1 MQPPFR
7 AKTVDGGEPGGS
19 LTGHPERRPGEA
31 GRPLE
36 SRSRPLRIAHVNDIA
51 FVGSTLARAMR
62 ELGEDAVVVEPFR
75 IRTGLR
81 YPWRAATLPF
91 RVIGVLGA
99 AATVRRGHFDVVH
112 VHYARLG
119 MIGPL
124 AGRPYALHVHGSD
137 IRGVRPG
144 SLWGRETGPLL
155 RRARL
160 VYYATPELEQ
170 WLKPFR
176 DDAIFLPNPIETDR
190 FRPLAA
196 GDPARATRRDL
207 LVGVR
212 LAHEKGLSTIL
223 NVLRLLAEARPSTT
237 LTIVAHGEGLE
248 AARAAA
254 GPNVTVVAPASRDGV
269 AELMRGHS
277 LALGQFLVG
286 AMGNYEI
293 EALASGVP
301 VVMRYDVGWAYPA
314 PPPVASVTDA
324 TEAVARI
331 CELLD
336 DRTELDALAA
346 RGPAW
351 VEANHAARTVAARVI
366 ADYRRSGLAPA

>member
-1 MQPPFR
+1 
-7 AKTVDGGEPGGS
+7 VYD
-19 LTGHPERRPGEA
+19 
-31 GRPLE
+31 
-36 SRSRPLRIAHVNDIA
+36 VA

-75 IRTGLR
+75 LRTSLR
-81 YPWRAATLPF
+81 YPWKAATLPF
-91 RVIGVLGA
+91 RAAGVLGA

-119 MIGPL
+119 MIGLL
-124 AGRPYALHVHGSD
+124 AGRPYALHVHGTD

-144 SLWGRETGPLL
+144 SLWGRQTGPLL

-160 VYYATPELEQ
+160 VYYSTPDLER
-170 WLKPFR
+170 WVRPFR

-212 LAHEKGLSTIL
+212 LAPIKGLPTIL
-223 NVLRLLAEARPSTT
+223 ETLRLLAAERPAVTI
-237 LTIVAHGEGLE
+237 TIVAQGDGIE

-254 GPNVTVVAPASRDGV
+254 GPNATVVAPTSRDEL
-269 AELMRGHS
+269 AELLRGHR

-293 EALASGVP
+293 EALSAGVP
-301 VVMRYDVGWAYPA
+301 VVMHCDKESAYA
-314 PPPVASVTDA
+314 ASPPIVDA
-324 TEAVARI
+324 ADAGEAVARI
-331 CELLD
+331 GELLD
-336 DRTELDALAA
+336 DEAKLDELAA

-351 VEANHAARTVAARVI
+351 VDANHAARTVAARVI